1 MSANTH
7 LYLTDGVIER
17 GQVPASGE
25 TRLWDIEFKG
35 FLVRI
40 WPSGRKSFCVRY
52 RRARRTELYTIGSF
66 KSPWTADE
74 ARAKAKEVFLQY
86 ADIHKPARDRKLG
99 RAMTVAELCDR
110 YLEEGPLTK
119 VGKRASS
126 WRLDSGNLRRH
137 VLPLIGKYVVADLKR
152 SNVAQM
158 IRDVTLGVTAGDFRT
173 KKQGIARVRGGA
185 PAAERVLTSF
195 RAMLNWAIAQDI
207 LTDNPAKGL
216 SLPKQPAVERFL
228 SDEEAMKLFHVFDAG
243 VADHSVN
250 PQHADLIRL
259 LLLTGARKS
268 ELMGLRWDEIDM
280 QRSRLVLPPAR
291 SKCGRHNGYRRIPLN
306 AAAKALLAKIPHYGS
321 EFVFPSD
328 RSDAKPMTGIQ
339 KTWKHVCQ
347 EAGLGKMRLHDLRHS
362 FASFAIAN
370 GENIVLIAAALGHA
384 STRMTERYLH
394 LRDQDVS
401 ALAERTGQRIL
412 SCAKKRT
419 AGRSTTKFPVMAQ
432 EIP

>member
-17 GQVPASGE
+17 AEAPASGE

-35 FLVRI
+35 FLVRV
-40 WPSGRKSFCVRY
+40 WPSGRKSFCIRY
-52 RRARRTELYTIGSF
+52 RRARRLELYTIGPF
-66 KSPWTADE
+66 KSPWTTE
-74 ARAKAKEVFLQY
+74 QARAKATEVFLRY
-86 ADIHKPARDRKLG
+86 ADSHKPARDRKLG
-99 RAMTVAELCDR
+99 HAMTVTELCDR
-110 YLEEGPLTK
+110 YLKEGPLTK

-126 WRLDSGNLRRH
+126 WSLDTGNLRRH
-137 VLPLIGKYVVADLKR
+137 VQPLIGKYVVADLKR

-158 IRDVTLGVTAGDFRT
+158 IRDVTLGITAGDFRT
-173 KKQGIARVRGGA
+173 KKQGIAHVRGGA
-185 PAAERVLTSF
+185 TAAERVLTSF

-216 SLPKQPAVERFL
+216 SLPKRPPVERFL
-228 SDEEAMKLFHVFDAG
+228 SDEEATQLFGVLDAG
-243 VADHSVN
+243 VADHTIN
-250 PQHADLIRL
+250 PQHADLVRL

-268 ELMGLRWDEIDM
+268 ELMGLRWDELDM
-280 QRSRLVLPPAR
+280 RRSRLVLPPAR
-291 SKCGRHNGYRRIPLN
+291 SKSGRLNGYRRIPLN
-306 AAAKALLAKIPHYGS
+306 AAAKALLAEIPHCGS

-328 RSDAKPMTGIQ
+328 RSEAKPMTGIQ

-347 EAGLGKMRLHDLRHS
+347 KAGLGKMRLHDLRHS

-394 LRDQDVS
+394 LRDHDVS

-412 SCAKKRT
+412 ACSRKKTR
-419 AGRSTTKFPVMAQ
+419 RKSTIKFPVTAQ
-432 EIP
+432 IIP